1 MAKSLPSK
9 ARKSRSRSRSRS
21 KKHQSLP
28 LKFSPNATA
37 PSFPNNAEMPAQL
50 ALTRTPK
57 ARQNQSAPAPLQS
70 LSPRSKQRQASLPAQ
85 FPDDM
90 STPQFFS
97 ERSRHSRQNQNQSAP
112 APLRSLSP
120 RQRKRQASLPA
131 QFPDDMTT
139 PQFFSERSRQ
149 NQNQSAP
156 APLRSMSRSKKR
168 HASLPIQFPDDMAA
182 PQFSRPSRRSASPK
196 RSPPRRRRQAIS
208 LPATPEDLDADANAD
223 ADVIAN
229 ATLPQPKRRPMS
241 PSYKHQ
247 SAPVR
252 SPQRDRV
259 TGRPYAS
266 LLTDFSGMGT
276 PQFEAKSFDK
286 LFWED
291 FRPGQNI
298 RKYIQKQIKRFNL
311 ELAPIHTT
319 RRGEIC
325 KVRERPMR
333 LFKYQTLNSV
343 LGSPYS
349 PINRLLIVAS
359 TGTGKSCILV
369 GIANYHLL
377 ENRKHHI
384 VFVGATLSLYTNF
397 IRQSMSCPGKMYKI
411 SQEHGWTDPTDNS
424 HVQAFARHM
433 KQFIV
438 PLNYTQFGNM
448 LSKKYKKYEGVDTLE
463 NKIVLMDEAHY
474 LVDSVN
480 TATCEPMYTRVVPS
494 WRSNLKTMYKAMVL
508 PNNPYLKNVRLIGAT
523 ATPLTSSLTEFL
535 ALANI
540 FTDHPLPQTTLCEAV
555 RKIGEI
561 EEGRGDDKSLTQILS
576 TFNPIFSQSVTMYLS
591 KTLTRVLDT
600 NIFPEMVFEVVPVA
614 MAESQERIIAKHWP

>member
-9 ARKSRSRSRSRS
+9 ARNSRSRSRSRKKHYKSLPTEFHPDATIPSFPANAS
-21 KKHQSLP
+21 KQPNAKNATLPQPKRKSMTPSYKHQSAPIRSP
-28 LKFSPNATA
+28 LRERVTGRPYASLLHDFSGMNTPQ
-37 PSFPNNAEMPAQL
+37 FPKPPP
-50 ALTRTPK
+50 RRSTPVRRESPPPQPK
-57 ARQNQSAPAPLQS
+57 RRHMTNQSAPIR
-70 LSPRSKQRQASLPAQ
+70 SPVRERVTGRPYASLLTD
-85 FPDDM
+85 FSGM
-90 STPQFFS
+90 NTPQF
-97 ERSRHSRQNQNQSAP
+97 
-112 APLRSLSP
+112 
-120 RQRKRQASLPA
+120 
-131 QFPDDMTT
+131 
-139 PQFFSERSRQ
+139 
-149 NQNQSAP
+149 
-156 APLRSMSRSKKR
+156 
-168 HASLPIQFPDDMAA
+168 
-182 PQFSRPSRRSASPK
+182 PK
-196 RSPPRRRRQAIS
+196 PPPRRSTPVVRRES
-208 LPATPEDLDADANAD
+208 PRLP
-223 ADVIAN
+223 

-247 SAPVR
+247 SAPIR
-252 SPQRDRV
+252 SPIRERV

-291 FRPGQNI
+291 FKKGQNI

-325 KVRERPMR
+325 KIRERPMR

-349 PINRLLIVAS
+349 PIDRLLIVAS

-448 LSKKYKKYEGVDTLE
+448 LSGKYKKYEDVDSLE
-463 NKIVLMDEAHY
+463 NKVVLMDEAHY
-474 LVDSVN
+474 LVDSIN
-480 TATCEPMYTRVVPS
+480 IATCEPMYTRVAPS
-494 WRSNLKTMYKAMVL
+494 WRSNLKSMYKAMVL
-508 PNNPYLKNVRLIGAT
+508 PDNPYLKNVRLIGAT

-540 FTDHPLPQTTLCEAV
+540 FTDHPLPQATLCEAIRNV
-555 RKIGEI
+555 GEI
-561 EEGRGDDKSLTQILS
+561 EEGRGDDKALLRVLS
-576 TFNPIFSQSVTMYLS
+576 TFNPIFSQSLTMYLS

-600 NIFPEMVFEVVPVA
+600 NIFPEMSFQTIPVP